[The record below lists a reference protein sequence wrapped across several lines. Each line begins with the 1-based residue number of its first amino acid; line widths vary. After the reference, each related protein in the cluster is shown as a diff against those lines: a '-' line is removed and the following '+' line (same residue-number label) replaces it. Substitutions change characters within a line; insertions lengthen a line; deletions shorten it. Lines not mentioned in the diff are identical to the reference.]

1 VTMRVLHL
9 TTEFPPV
16 IYGGL
21 GTAVGGWVTASARA
35 GIEVAVQLVEGP
47 LVLGE
52 GATAYGS
59 PPPRRGAVKAEVV
72 VGDDG
77 ILFYTSSW
85 EDAVEVGVRAIR
97 TWRPDVVHL
106 HTAMLW
112 YLAEALQQRTG
123 KPIVYHV
130 HSVDRA
136 EYELGHQPD
145 PWLAHSQAQELAVR
159 AADRLIALAQGE
171 AELIERYYPEA
182 RNKVRVVGNGIEDTD
197 DARATAFASHDSGAP
212 LILYSGRLVERK
224 GIRELLAAL
233 VEVLQVAPDSR
244 AVLAGGPPSLS
255 GHQVA
260 SQWLRPEHGPYA
272 ERIHFTGWLSPNGV
286 SSWYRRA
293 DILVVPSRY
302 EPFGMVVLE
311 GMLYGLPI
319 IAAAVGGP
327 AEILD
332 QGRTGLLF
340 PPGDVQALSAALVR
354 LLEDVNQRRQIGQ
367 AAAIEVRQKWLWK
380 RKVIDMLNVYDEL
393 LLTVSR
399 AA

>member
-1 VTMRVLHL
+1 MRVLHL

-21 GTAVGGWVTASARA
+21 GTAVGGWVGASARA

-47 LVLGE
+47 LMLG
-52 GATAYGS
+52 GGGSAYGS
-59 PPPRRGAVKAEVV
+59 PQPRGGSRHGEVV
-72 VGDDG
+72 VGDEG
-77 ILFYTSSW
+77 IVFYTSSW
-85 EDAVEVGVRAIR
+85 EDAVDVGVKAIR
-97 TWRPDVVHL
+97 SWRPDVVHL

-123 KPIVYHV
+123 RPIVYHV

-136 EYELGHQPD
+136 EYELGQEPS
-145 PWLAHSQAQELAVR
+145 PWLAHSQVQEQAMR

-182 RNKVRVVGNGIEDTD
+182 CSKVRVVGNGIEDTD
-197 DARATAFASHDSGAP
+197 EARATAFVRDDAGAP

-233 VEVLQVAPDSR
+233 PEVLEAAPSSR

-255 GHQVA
+255 GYQVA
-260 SQWLRPEHGPYA
+260 SQWLGPEHRPYA
-272 ERIHFTGWLSPNGV
+272 ERIHFTGWLSPEGV

-319 IAAAVGGP
+319 VAAAVGGP
-327 AEILD
+327 AEILE

-340 PPGDVQALSAALVR
+340 PPGDVQALSTALMR
-354 LLEDVNQRRQIGQ
+354 LLKDVNQRRQIGQ
-367 AAAIEVRQKWLWK
+367 AAAIEVRRNWLWS
-380 RKVIDMLNVYDEL
+380 RRVIEMLDVYDEL

>member
-1 VTMRVLHL
+1 MRVLHL

-21 GTAVGGWVTASARA
+21 GTAVGGWVSASARR
-35 GIEVAVQLVEGP
+35 GIDVAVQLVGGP
-47 LVLGE
+47 LLRG
-52 GATAYGS
+52 GPGSAYGS
-59 PPPRRGAVKAEVV
+59 PQPRGGVQQGEVV
-72 VGDDG
+72 VGGEG
-77 ILFYTSSW
+77 ILFYTSSS
-85 EDAVEVGVRAIR
+85 EDAVEVGTRAIR
-97 TWRPDVVHL
+97 AWRPDVVHL

-123 KPIVYHV
+123 KPVVYHV

-136 EYELGHQPD
+136 EYELGQEPN
-145 PWLAHSQAQELAVR
+145 PWLAHSRVQEQAMR

-182 RNKVRVVGNGIEDTD
+182 RSKVRVVGNGIEDTD
-197 DARATAFASHDSGAP
+197 DARATAFAGDDASAP

-233 VEVLQVAPDSR
+233 PEVLEAAPASR
-244 AVLAGGPPSLS
+244 VVLAGGPPSLS

-260 SQWLRPEHGPYA
+260 SQWLGPEHRPYA
-272 ERIHFTGWLSPNGV
+272 ERIHFTGWLSPEGV

-319 IAAAVGGP
+319 VAAAVGGP
-327 AEILD
+327 AEILE

-340 PPGDVQALSAALVR
+340 PPGDVHALSAALRR
-354 LLEDVNQRRQIGQ
+354 LLENADQRREIGQ
-367 AAAIEVRQKWLWK
+367 AAAIEVRRKWLWS
-380 RKVIDMLNVYDEL
+380 RRVIEMLDVYDEL
-393 LLTVSR
+393 LLTLPR

>member
-1 VTMRVLHL
+1 MRVLHL

-47 LVLGE
+47 LVLGQ
-52 GATAYGS
+52 GGTAYGS
-59 PPPRRGAVKAEVV
+59 PRPRGGGLQREAVT
-72 VGDDG
+72 GDEG

-136 EYELGHQPD
+136 EYELGQEPS
-145 PWLAHSQAQELAVR
+145 PWLAHSQAQDEAMR

-171 AELIERYYPEA
+171 ARLIERYYPEA
-182 RNKVRVVGNGIEDTD
+182 RSKVRVVGNGIDDTD
-197 DARATAFASHDSGAP
+197 DARATAFASHDAGAP

-233 VEVLQVAPDSR
+233 PEVLEAVPASR

-260 SQWLRPEHGPYA
+260 SHWLGPEHHPYA
-272 ERIHFTGWLSPNGV
+272 DRIHFTGWLSPEGV
-286 SSWYRRA
+286 SGWYRRA
-293 DILVVPSRY
+293 DIQVVPSRY

-319 IAAAVGGP
+319 VAAAVGGP

-340 PPGDVQALSAALVR
+340 PPGDVQALSAALIR
-354 LLEDVNQRRQIGQ
+354 LLADVYQRRQIGQ
-367 AAAIEVRQKWLWK
+367 AAAVEVRRKWLWS
-380 RKVIDMLNVYDEL
+380 RRVIEMVGVYDEL
-393 LLTVSR
+393 LLTLSR

>member
-1 VTMRVLHL
+1 MRVLHL

-52 GATAYGS
+52 GGTAYGS
-59 PPPRRGAVKAEVV
+59 PRPRGGGLQREAVT
-72 VGDDG
+72 GDEG

-136 EYELGHQPD
+136 EYELGQEPS
-145 PWLAHSQAQELAVR
+145 PWLAHSQAQDEAMR

-171 AELIERYYPEA
+171 
-182 RNKVRVVGNGIEDTD
+182 
-197 DARATAFASHDSGAP
+197 
-212 LILYSGRLVERK
+212 
-224 GIRELLAAL
+224 
-233 VEVLQVAPDSR
+233 
-244 AVLAGGPPSLS
+244 
-255 GHQVA
+255 
-260 SQWLRPEHGPYA
+260 
-272 ERIHFTGWLSPNGV
+272 
-286 SSWYRRA
+286 
-293 DILVVPSRY
+293 
-302 EPFGMVVLE
+302 
-311 GMLYGLPI
+311 
-319 IAAAVGGP
+319 
-327 AEILD
+327 
-332 QGRTGLLF
+332 
-340 PPGDVQALSAALVR
+340 
-354 LLEDVNQRRQIGQ
+354 
-367 AAAIEVRQKWLWK
+367 
-380 RKVIDMLNVYDEL
+380 
-393 LLTVSR
+393 
-399 AA
+399 